1 MFHIYKYI
9 SVIYLEHSYVCSVLQ
24 TCSCTQHA
32 LFTFQMPT
40 RARSVNPFSWLGR
53 PILKPQGP
61 QSQDPRSFAI
71 AAGYMNMFAEQNV
84 HSYVQ
89 DKSQRYKYIRGT

>member
-1 MFHIYKYI
+1 MFHIYNYI
-9 SVIYLEHSYVCSVLQ
+9 SVVYLDVRSVLQ
-24 TCSCTQHA
+24 TYSCAQHA

-71 AAGYMNMFAEQNV
+71 AASTG
-84 HSYVQ
+84 
-89 DKSQRYKYIRGT
+89 

>member
-1 MFHIYKYI
+1 MFHIYTYI
-9 SVIYLEHSYVCSVLQ
+9 SVVYLEPSYVRSVLQ

-61 QSQDPRSFAI
+61 QSQDPRSFAM
-71 AAGYMNMFAEQNV
+71 AAGTA
-84 HSYVQ
+84 
-89 DKSQRYKYIRGT
+89 